1 MFHRQLLPWHC
12 PTDRSCLQL
21 STTLFSLARLCF
33 CSVGF
38 ISLVCKSWLLV
49 ARKANAAMLGLQT
62 GNLADS
68 RGWHVFPRSRRNAE
82 ACAVPEPAGNVGR
95 LAGLPS
101 SRVNCWFCLSLAPA
115 EAARGSR
122 LQRAMG
128 RQRFRCQSRRGART
142 AQSLRH
148 AGNAPNWFCP
158 CSADVQAGGHTE
170 PRNLCSMQ
178 VWGICKSSKSL

>member
-21 STTLFSLARLCF
+21 STALFSLACLCF

-38 ISLVCKSWLLV
+38 MSLVCKSWLLM
-49 ARKANAAMLGLQT
+49 AWKANAAMLGLQT

-68 RGWHVFPRSRRNAE
+68 RDWHVFPRSRRNAE
-82 ACAVPEPAGNVGR
+82 ACAVPEPAGNIGC
-95 LAGLPS
+95 LAGLPA

-122 LQRAMG
+122 LQRAME

-142 AQSLRH
+142 ARSLCR

-158 CSADVQAGGHTE
+158 CSAGVQAGGHAE

-178 VWGICKSSKSL
+178 VWGICKSCKSL